1 MKIDREEIFR
11 YVKEKYNTSPDY
23 PWERDVLSAVLRK
36 SNKKWYGLVMNVR
49 RSVIDEKG
57 EGNVDI
63 LNVKASPLVREIL
76 IGEGKA
82 IPAYHM
88 NKRLWISIPL
98 DGGISFAEI
107 CGVIDESY
115 CGDNYEWFYPAYALR
130 DTVIHANDRI
140 CKFRIMEKQPKI

>member
-1 MKIDREEIFR
+1 MKIHREEIFR

-23 PWERDVLSAVLRK
+23 PWERDVTSAVLRK
-36 SNKKWYGLVMNVR
+36 PNKKWYGLVMNVR

-63 LNVKASPLVREIL
+63 LNVKCTPVVREVL
-76 IGEGKA
+76 IAERKA

-98 DGGISFAEI
+98 DSGISFAEI

-115 CGDNYEWFYPAYALR
+115 QL
-130 DTVIHANDRI
+130 V
-140 CKFRIMEKQPKI
+140 K

>member
-88 NKRLWISIPL
+88 NKLHWVSLILPDASVQTAEFLTRV
-98 DGGISFAEI
+98 SFELTQSKKR
-107 CGVIDESY
+107 V
-115 CGDNYEWFYPAYALR
+115 R
-130 DTVIHANDRI
+130 
-140 CKFRIMEKQPKI
+140 